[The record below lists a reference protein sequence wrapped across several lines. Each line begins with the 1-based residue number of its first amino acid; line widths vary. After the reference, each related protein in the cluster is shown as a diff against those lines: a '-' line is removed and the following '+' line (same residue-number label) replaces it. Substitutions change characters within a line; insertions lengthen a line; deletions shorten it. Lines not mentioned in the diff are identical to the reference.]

1 VVSLNASYLSF
12 ALTLMAQHAERVM
25 GDPYLA
31 RELFAAVLELSAPH
45 HDKAAAAAQ
54 PLKVRSETEWGAKG
68 ERERNRERERE
79 RERESPPPS
88 RPRVK
93 GLQRR
98 KSRVKSWR
106 GFGWEIAHTTV
117 SPRRPP
123 IKLYAIVARTHMY
136 TCAANV
142 WELSIVQGPFSVA
155 PCERFFTA
163 RPPKG
168 RLEPH

>member
-1 VVSLNASYLSF
+1 MVSLNASYLSF

-79 RERESPPPS
+79 REREPTTFSS
-88 RPRVK
+88 ACE
-93 GLQRR
+93 GFTATE
-98 KSRVKSWR
+98 KSRK
-106 GFGWEIAHTTV
+106 
-117 SPRRPP
+117 
-123 IKLYAIVARTHMY
+123 IVAGFRVGDRSHD
-136 TCAANV
+136 
-142 WELSIVQGPFSVA
+142 
-155 PCERFFTA
+155 RFASTPA
-163 RPPKG
+163 D
-168 RLEPH
+168 